1 MTDWRPV
8 ATDALTAAV
17 AYDDSRLGCL
27 LTEAGAYLSRL
38 LDSRPP
44 ETVAA
49 LAVPVAVHRCLTG
62 GALPPRGLLAS
73 AAATYLALDALDDR
87 MDGEAPAFWADR
99 GDPEIMVG
107 VQLLLVTATQV
118 VGEDTVPQRA
128 VRLTQLY
135 RAMIAV
141 VADGQLRSGEP
152 LTAST
157 TPAEVDSR
165 IGARSG
171 AMLAGFAE
179 LAAIA
184 AEGSPS
190 DVTSARA
197 FGYELAVARQHLND
211 VTELV
216 SERTTDLRNRTATMA
231 TALTLQ
237 RLPMEQRESLVER
250 LRRAATDP
258 SDRRRLVAEDLA
270 PAIGEVCAL
279 IHLHLGRARTHARL
293 LSDGELG
300 HDDLDRLI
308 EFTAAPLRRR
318 DAR

>member
-1 MTDWRPV
+1 VTDWRTA
-8 ATDALTAAV
+8 ATDALAAAV
-17 AYDDSRLGCL
+17 ADDTRLGSL
-27 LTEAGAYLSRL
+27 LTEAGEHLARL
-38 LDSRPP
+38 LASHPP

-49 LAVPVAVHRCLTG
+49 LAVPVAVHRCLAG
-62 GALPPRGLLAS
+62 GALPSHGLLAC
-73 AAATYLALDALDDR
+73 AAATYLALDVLDDR
-87 MDGEAPAFWADR
+87 MDGDAPAFWGDR

-107 VQLLLVTATQV
+107 VQLLLVTATQI

-128 VRLTQLY
+128 VRLTQVY
-135 RAMIAV
+135 REMIAV

-165 IGARSG
+165 VGARSG

-184 AEGSPS
+184 ADGSPS
-190 DVTSARA
+190 DVASARA

-231 TALTLQ
+231 TALALQ
-237 RLPMEQRESLVER
+237 GLPIEQREPLVER

-258 SDRRRLVAEDLA
+258 SDRRWLVAEDLA

-279 IHLHLGRARTHARL
+279 IHLHLARARTHARL
-293 LSDGELG
+293 LSDHELG

>member
-1 MTDWRPV
+1 VTDWRPA
-8 ATDALTAAV
+8 ATDALAAAV
-17 AYDDSRLGCL
+17 ADDRGRLGCL
-27 LTEAGAYLSRL
+27 LTEAGEHLGRL
-38 LDSRPP
+38 LATRPP

-49 LAVPVAVHRCLTG
+49 LAVPVAVHRCLAR

-73 AAATYLALDALDDR
+73 AAATYLALDVLDDR
-87 MDGEAPAFWADR
+87 MDGDAPAFWIDR
-99 GDPEIMVG
+99 GDSEIMVG

-118 VGEDTVPQRA
+118 VGEDTLPQRA
-128 VRLTQLY
+128 ARLTRLY
-135 RAMIAV
+135 REMIAI
-141 VADGQLRSGEP
+141 VADGQLRTGEP

-157 TPAEVDSR
+157 TPAEVDAR
-165 IGARSG
+165 VGARSG

-190 DVTSARA
+190 AVTSARA
-197 FGYELAVARQHLND
+197 FGFELAVARQHLND

-231 TALTLQ
+231 AALALQ
-237 RLPMEQRESLVER
+237 RLPVEQREPLVER

-258 SDRRRLVAEDLA
+258 TDRRRLVAEDLA
-270 PAIGEVCAL
+270 PAIAEVCTL
-279 IHLHLGRARTHARL
+279 IHLHLARARTHARL
-293 LSDGELG
+293 LSDAELG
-300 HDDLDRLI
+300 HDDLERLI
-308 EFTAAPLRRR
+308 EFTASALRRR